1 MIMNFSSDTLNVLRN
16 FSSINP
22 SVMFKEG
29 TTVRTISPQKTVM
42 AAATIG
48 ESIPNDAAVYDLS
61 RFLATLQLF
70 EEPNVEFGENK
81 FTISAGRSE
90 LKYTYASPS
99 MIISPPDKDIQL
111 PDPELSVSLNWKSID
126 SVIKAAG
133 VLSLGEIAFI
143 AKDNKV
149 TMSAIDSKN
158 PTADSF
164 DVVIKDDYDG
174 APFTMII
181 RVDNLKL
188 MPTDYDVQ
196 LSSKGMAHFKS
207 SKVQYWI
214 AVEAR

>member
-1 MIMNFSSDTLNVLRN
+1 MKFSNETLNVLKN

-22 SVMFKEG
+22 SVMFKTG
-29 TTVRTISPQKTVM
+29 TTIRTISPQKTVM
-42 AAATIG
+42 AAA
-48 ESIPNDAAVYDLS
+48 SITETVPSDAAVYDLS
-61 RFLATLQLF
+61 RFLATIQLF
-70 EEPNVEFGENK
+70 EDPEIQFGDSK
-81 FTISAGRSE
+81 FTISSGKSE

-99 MIISPPDKDIQL
+99 MIISPPEKDIQI
-111 PDPELSVSLNWKSID
+111 PNPELNVSKLPWKSID

-143 AKDNKV
+143 AKDTTVKMAAV
-149 TMSAIDSKN
+149 DSKN

-164 DVVIKDDYDG
+164 DVTIKDDYDG

-188 MPTDYDVQ
+188 MPADYDVS

-207 SKVQYWI
+207 DKVQYWI

>member
-1 MIMNFSSDTLNVLRN
+1 
-16 FSSINP
+16 
-22 SVMFKEG
+22 
-29 TTVRTISPQKTVM
+29 M

-48 ESIPNDAAVYDLS
+48 EAIPNDAAVYDLS

-111 PDPELSVSLNWKSID
+111 PDPELTVSLNWKSID

-164 DVVIKDDYDG
+164 DGVIKDDYDG